1 MPSAHVSRAH
11 HRCVLPG
18 DPAVNRVLATPDSPR
33 ASLTLKT
40 LVAIALIV
48 LLKMANEVLLPI
60 LIAIILTFLLAP
72 LVRGLRRRGV
82 DEALGAA
89 IVVFGMLGIVVLLAS
104 RLAQPAADWV
114 ARAPTTM
121 QQANE
126 AFDRVRESMP
136 FLSAPPTPPPSR
148 TRGAAQPPPADPVK
162 EKIATES
169 VALTGTLLKRIAGIA
184 ITTAA
189 TVILLYFF
197 LASER
202 WLITR
207 TVEAIPRRR
216 ARVAVIGGFRAA
228 QRDIATFLGTQAMVN
243 VGVGVATGIALA
255 VIGLPNPA
263 LWGTIAGVLGF
274 IPYLGPLVTIVL
286 LVIAG
291 TLTFDTLGWML
302 APVAAF
308 GVINIIESNF
318 VSPWVVG
325 RRLEISPL
333 VVFLAVMICGWV
345 WGIAGAFIAVPLL
358 VAIRAAARRS
368 RSLRLWCVY
377 LDRGREPPSIRFLL
391 GLRRRRRRETPSAPL
406 GTPSTPLGTPSAPL
420 GAPKMD
426 DVPAVPR
433 DV

>member
-1 MPSAHVSRAH
+1 MSAAT
-11 HRCVLPG
+11 HR
-18 DPAVNRVLATPDSPR
+18 PR
-33 ASLTLKT
+33 ASLTLNV
-40 LVAIALIV
+40 LAAIAVV
-48 LLKMANEVLLPI
+48 LLLKFANDVVLPI
-60 LIAIILTFLLAP
+60 AIAIILTFVLAP
-72 LVRGLRRRGV
+72 LVRLLRRRGI

-89 IVVFGMLGIVVLLAS
+89 IVVVGLVGSAGFLAS
-104 RLAQPAADWV
+104 RLAEPASEWI
-114 ARAPTTM
+114 ARAPTTL
-121 QQANE
+121 QQAIDGFE
-126 AFDRVRESMP
+126 RVRQSIP
-136 FLSAPPTPPPSR
+136 VLSPPAAPPAPR
-148 TRGAAQPPPADPVK
+148 TRGAPPPEPPKDPVK
-162 EKIATES
+162 EKLATEG
-169 VALTGTLLKRIAGIA
+169 VALTGTLLVRLGSIA

-202 WLITR
+202 WLIAR

-216 ARVAVIGGFRAA
+216 ARVLVIGGVRAA
-228 QRDIATFLGTQAMVN
+228 QRDIATFLGTQALIN
-243 VGVGVATGIALA
+243 VGVGVATGLA
-255 VIGLPNPA
+255 VGAIGLPNPP

-286 LVIAG
+286 LTLAG
-291 TLTFDTLGWML
+291 SLTFTTVPMML

-308 GVINIIESNF
+308 GVINVIESNF

-333 VVFLAVMICGWV
+333 VVFLAVMICGWI

-377 LDRGREPPSIRFLL
+377 LDRGREPPSLRFLL
-391 GLRRRRRRETPSAPL
+391 GLRRRRQRPIASEPVGRPKVAET
-406 GTPSTPLGTPSAPL
+406 T
-420 GAPKMD
+420 
-426 DVPAVPR
+426 AVPR